1 MAALAAIRR
10 ARAWQRARWHPGPC
24 RVLWTISMSIV
35 VQLSDRRSMVQGQN
49 ARAISPRQNL
59 EPTLQG
65 TQLTGGMRVW
75 ILSQKTLQNLTAGE
89 PRLGLESLLDL
100 NPVSNGFLR
109 DRHQR
114 TFAGSR
120 CSV

>member
-1 MAALAAIRR
+1 
-10 ARAWQRARWHPGPC
+10 
-24 RVLWTISMSIV
+24 MSIA

-65 TQLTGGMRVW
+65 MQLTGGMCVW

-89 PRLGLESLLDL
+89 PRLGLEPLIDL

-120 CSV
+120 CSVGRVVPSA